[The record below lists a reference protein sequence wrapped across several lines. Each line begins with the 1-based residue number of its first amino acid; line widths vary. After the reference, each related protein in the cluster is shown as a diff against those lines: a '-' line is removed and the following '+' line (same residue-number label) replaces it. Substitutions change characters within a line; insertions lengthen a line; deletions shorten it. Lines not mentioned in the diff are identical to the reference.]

1 MAPRLVRELFAAKA
15 VNPDRAWGHANINQT
30 NEEFCLT
37 LCQTKEG
44 KEVMDNA
51 EGQWWSFC
59 VKPTDLVI
67 LERKSIPQHL
77 ASLESLDK
85 PMSITSLLSDLE
97 DAGEARVM
105 FAVVVFGFI
114 LFASLS

>member
-1 MAPRLVRELFAAKA
+1 M
-15 VNPDRAWGHANINQT
+15 
-30 NEEFCLT
+30 
-37 LCQTKEG
+37 
-44 KEVMDNA
+44 
-51 EGQWWSFC
+51 
-59 VKPTDLVI
+59 KPTDLVI